1 MPVEM
6 KRILGRAKNYE
17 TLSATMVGRQRNF
30 FISNPLERLEKLI
43 IVGGKKFVRVR
54 SQSLQIF
61 KVCRGFK
68 FRFEVLN
75 VFNYK
80 T

>member
-43 IVGGKKFVRVR
+43 FVGGK
-54 SQSLQIF
+54 
-61 KVCRGFK
+61 
-68 FRFEVLN
+68 
-75 VFNYK
+75 
-80 T
+80 

>member
-17 TLSATMVGRQRNF
+17 TLSAPMVGRQRNF

-43 IVGGKKFVRVR
+43 IVGGK
-54 SQSLQIF
+54 
-61 KVCRGFK
+61 
-68 FRFEVLN
+68 
-75 VFNYK
+75 
-80 T
+80 